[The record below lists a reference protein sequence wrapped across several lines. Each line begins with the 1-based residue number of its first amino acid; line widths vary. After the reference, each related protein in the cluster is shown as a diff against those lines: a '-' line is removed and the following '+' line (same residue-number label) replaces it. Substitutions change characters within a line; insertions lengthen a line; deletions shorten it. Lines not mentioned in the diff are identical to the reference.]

1 MFWRHLSYATKQPA
15 LTSTLSKGT
24 ALNVC
29 ADPTLSLHSSVQQ
42 TEHLFRWTVYSWQ
55 TQNKFFSAL
64 EKEQLAVIKTE
75 REAKAENWDTE
86 VSEKK
91 KLLGCPERKEKE
103 IKIKIVRSFVIG
115 ETEIFKRG
123 QGLHYSAVP

>member
-1 MFWRHLSYATKQPA
+1 MFWRHLSYAAKQLP

-29 ADPTLSLHSSVQQ
+29 ADPTSSLHSSVQQ
-42 TEHLFRWTVYSWQ
+42 TEHLFCWTVYSWQ

-75 REAKAENWDTE
+75 REAKEENWDTE

-91 KLLGCPERKEKE
+91 ELLGCYERKEKE
-103 IKIKIVRSFVIG
+103 IKIKIVLSFVIE

-123 QGLHYSAVP
+123 